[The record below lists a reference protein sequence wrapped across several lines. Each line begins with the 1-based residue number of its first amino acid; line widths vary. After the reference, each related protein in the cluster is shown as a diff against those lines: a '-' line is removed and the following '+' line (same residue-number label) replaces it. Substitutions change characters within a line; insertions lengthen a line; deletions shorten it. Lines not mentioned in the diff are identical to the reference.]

1 MPAVANDP
9 SHNTISRKR
18 IHQTHRAS
26 LAEPSNKDPF
36 ADLLIT
42 SLDSYLLPVLDL
54 FLDVFVNSVETL
66 LDFGHTVSL
75 FLATVVG
82 QMFDIVPA
90 CHLHASV

>member
-1 MPAVANDP
+1 MPAVANDT

-18 IHQTHRAS
+18 IHQTHRTS
-26 LAEPSNKDPF
+26 LTESSNKDPF

-42 SLDSYLLPVLDL
+42 SLDSYLLPIFNL
-54 FLDVFVNSVETL
+54 FIDVFIDSAETL

-75 FLATVVG
+75 FLASVVG

-90 CHLHASV
+90 